1 MSGTRRELPVWAEAY
16 ALLRDRIA
24 TFPTPGEIRSVNHDG
39 EDVEILGYW
48 PDAPWTAPADAQ
60 RLVFLGP
67 VNERTAESL
76 QSAGWTETAKMSLLA
91 GKPEDVEQVVKLPDT
106 SALFEAP
113 MNDYD
118 VVEVTDFDRPVARGR
133 MHYGPSFG
141 LLTDPDLYAPTDPDT
156 ARRAI
161 LANFAGAAYGH
172 GIPWLLLVA
181 SSENAGTL
189 AEGWSKAT
197 DLSFWQQG

>member
-1 MSGTRRELPVWAEAY
+1 MSGTRRKLPAWTEAY

-24 TFPTPGEIRSVNHDG
+24 SFPTPGEIRSVNHDG
-39 EDVEILGYW
+39 EDVEILSYW
-48 PDAPWTAPADAQ
+48 PDDSWVPAADAQ
-60 RLVFLGP
+60 RLVLLGP
-67 VNERTAESL
+67 AKEHTALAL
-76 QSAGWTETAKMSLLA
+76 QKAGWSETARMSLLA
-91 GKPEDVEQVVKLPDT
+91 GKPDDVEQVVKLPDT

-133 MHYGPSFG
+133 MHYGANFA
-141 LLTDPDLYAPTDPDT
+141 LLSDPDLHAPSDPDT
-156 ARRAI
+156 ARRAV
-161 LANFAGAAYGH
+161 LANFAGAAYSH

-181 SSENAGTL
+181 SSDNAQRL

-197 DLSFWQQG
+197 DLSFWQQS